1 VGQLIAIEGQDGAGK
16 STLAEGLTA
25 AWERAGAS
33 VARTKFP
40 RYHRSVHADL
50 IQEIL
55 YRQHGDAG
63 ESVYGMGLL
72 YALDRRDA
80 VPDIQAALANHDV
93 LLIDRYVASNA
104 AYQAARLHQDAAGE
118 VVEWVRKIEV
128 ERFGIPVPD
137 AQVLLQLNPEVAVER
152 MERRTR
158 VGIAADKDFFEADD
172 DLQTRCAKVYAQLAD
187 ARWLSPWYSVDSG
200 SELDIDSL
208 AAELLG

>member
-1 VGQLIAIEGQDGAGK
+1 MGRLIAIEGQDGSGK
-16 STLAEGLTA
+16 STLAEGLTT
-25 AWERAGAS
+25 AWQAAGAK
-33 VARTKFP
+33 VARLKFP
-40 RYHRSVHADL
+40 RYGEVHADL
-50 IQEIL
+50 IKEIL

-80 VPDIQAALANHDV
+80 ISEIEDALKNHDV

-104 AYQAARLHQDAAGE
+104 AYQAARLYQGADGE
-118 VVEWVRKIEV
+118 VVEWVRKIEI

-137 AQVLLQLNPEVAVER
+137 AQILLQLTLSVAVER
-152 MERRTR
+152 MDQRARLD
-158 VGIAADKDFFEADD
+158 AARGKDFFEADD

-187 ARWLSPWYSVDSG
+187 MKWLSPWYSVESN
-200 SELDIDSL
+200 SELDVDSL